1 LVDEKFVCGKD
12 LSFENILFP
21 GGVLVKPFVFAFAFK
36 AFEEPNVLVGELAK
50 PFVLGL
56 GFND

>member
-1 LVDEKFVCGKD
+1 M
-12 LSFENILFP
+12 SFENILFP
-21 GGVLVKPFVFAFAFK
+21 GGVPVKPFVFAFVFK

-50 PFVLGL
+50 PFVLGF